1 MERTAPAGY
10 NGLVGAGLSCVKA
23 KKGVSSIGIR
33 TFTGQ
38 KGVVYRLVGVMLLR
52 VGLCPFEI
60 SAEIPGHRLGEG
72 IHHGDDPFFIRGR
85 HHAASLLFADL
96 SWFFFA
102 SSHNQNTSQGCKP
115 ESFFE
120 KFILFLRSS
129 DYTKGVYKKV
139 GQSTQGRLARNRVCV
154 AFSLILI
161 EGHRCWCK
169 NNFLTHLIFSL
180 SA

>member
-1 MERTAPAGY
+1 MKNIMFRTSRMIFIPKSF
-10 NGLVGAGLSCVKA
+10 SCK
-23 KKGVSSIGIR
+23 ILYL
-33 TFTGQ
+33 F
-38 KGVVYRLVGVMLLR
+38 
-52 VGLCPFEI
+52 
-60 SAEIPGHRLGEG
+60 
-72 IHHGDDPFFIRGR
+72 PFFFIFQ
-85 HHAASLLFADL
+85 FADL

-161 EGHRCWCK
+161 EGHRCWYK

>member
-1 MERTAPAGY
+1 MA
-10 NGLVGAGLSCVKA
+10 L
-23 KKGVSSIGIR
+23 
-33 TFTGQ
+33 
-38 KGVVYRLVGVMLLR
+38 VYRFIGKMLLP
-52 VGLCPFEI
+52 VCLCPFEI